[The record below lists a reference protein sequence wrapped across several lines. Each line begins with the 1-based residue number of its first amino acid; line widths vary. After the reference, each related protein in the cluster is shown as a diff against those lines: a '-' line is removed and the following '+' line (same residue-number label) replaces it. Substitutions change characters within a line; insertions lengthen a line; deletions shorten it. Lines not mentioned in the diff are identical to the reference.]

1 MMETPKATQT
11 LPDNYQL
18 SKNLNLIKEPKLL
31 LTLSLYSIV
40 LFIAAWIGL
49 GWLLQ
54 WLRPGTDSS
63 GVSISFSVTG
73 IADIVTPFLVILGVT
88 AVMIVVHEAIHG
100 IFFRVYTGGKVKFAF
115 KGAYAYAAVP
125 GWYISKRPY
134 MVVSLAPLVLMT
146 VGGVLALLWVPV
158 NWVIPIMLLVAM
170 NAAGAVGDIYVFWLL
185 TRMSDDVLVC
195 DFGEKMKMYA
205 PGIEGVVEQGD
216 AG

>member
-1 MMETPKATQT
+1 METSKATQT

-18 SKNLNLIKEPKLL
+18 SKILDLIKEPKLL
-31 LTLSLYSIV
+31 LSLSLFSIV
-40 LFIAAWIGL
+40 LFIGAWVGL

-54 WLRPGTDSS
+54 WLRPDINTG
-63 GVSISFSVTG
+63 GFSLTFEVAG
-73 IADIVTPFLVILGVT
+73 LAAILTPFLVILGVT
-88 AVMIVVHEAIHG
+88 AVMIFVHEAIHG

-115 KGAYAYAAVP
+115 KGAYAYAAAP
-125 GWYISKRPY
+125 GWYIPKKPY

-146 VGGVLALLWVPV
+146 VGGVLALVWVPA

-185 TRMSDDVLVC
+185 TRMAEDVFIR
-195 DFGEKMKMYA
+195 DFGERMNIYT
-205 PGIEGVVEQGD
+205 PGVEGGVEQGE